1 MCGHN
6 FPNRV
11 QIIDENYKFGFE
23 SEDKV
28 QIHIRTSTKVRAEFS
43 HGLKVD
49 GTWDVLYDQAL
60 LVQLDNGQRFVA
72 NFRHNIKSMNLA
84 S

>member
-1 MCGHN
+1 VCGHN

-49 GTWDVLYDQAL
+49 GTWDVLYD
-60 LVQLDNGQRFVA
+60 
-72 NFRHNIKSMNLA
+72 
-84 S
+84 